1 MIMTSMG
8 FRKSILKFA
17 GVLFAVLQFT
27 SVDAQIILRQLSV
40 NEGLSHYQVSDIL
53 QDDYGFI
60 WIATNDGL
68 NRYDGAGCKT
78 YLHNPDETGSLSS
91 NRIKSLYYDQ
101 GKSRLLIGT
110 DGGGINVYDYA
121 SDSFKVYYILN
132 SNNDWLPENDI
143 IDIQP
148 ENDGCLWIATR
159 RFIFLVGI
167 EEDIVVKQAIPYPTN
182 RVLNSLFSTDTELFA
197 FAKRRVICYKAGD
210 GEYTKGD
217 ELVLSDDITIN
228 SVSRISEYRFL
239 ISTDKGLFSVR
250 YRNGGFIC
258 EKEESGRGSQPAD
271 SENVSA
277 ARIIGD
283 TMYFIIKEKGLFCK
297 DRNGLVTNLSTLNP
311 DFWKDN
317 EIKSSFVDNANTL
330 WLGSLNKGAG
340 LIDLEHIKID
350 QVSLGADDHHP
361 FISGLM
367 YDDDTGALWIGTRQN
382 GLYVRDFSGKIDN
395 FDLGDGAVSCIK
407 KFNDGT
413 VKIVCDGCVYSCSDG
428 RFEEVFPLSY
438 DFADEVGTVFSVSED
453 SSGNMWLGC
462 RKGIVCLN
470 TGKYVT
476 IETSFHLEVI
486 HDGAGDGF
494 WACSGRNGLIKY
506 DVDDNGE
513 IHESRHYKYS
523 PDSASCIS
531 NNTVMTLLET
541 SAGEIYV
548 GTERGL
554 DKLDPGTSEVVH
566 SGCAM
571 LSSCRV
577 SAIQE
582 DSHGI
587 LWINTSKGI
596 VSYNPATGEEKVFDS
611 SDGLVS
617 NFTTTA
623 SAISREDMLFVGT
636 NEGVASFCTNTLP
649 NNTVPPR
656 IAVSGFKV
664 FGEDILLDV
673 PIMDA
678 DEIVLSYNQ
687 NSITF
692 NLSVLSFG
700 NPQKNQFSYRLLGY
714 EDSWTTVGINHPYAS
729 YSKLKKGNY
738 VFEFKGINSDGIAS
752 EETVRIKIRIRPA
765 WWDTALAY
773 CIYALFLI
781 VLLYFIVSYA
791 KDRMSRKAE
800 KEADEAKMK
809 FYDSLT
815 HELRTP
821 LTLITAP
828 LSELADMDGIPEE
841 VQGKLAMMRR
851 NSDRLTELL
860 NKILELRKLDCS
872 GTPLSVKYMN
882 VKAIVEGIVRRF
894 ELLAMQKHLTLSS
907 DIDNDSCGFV
917 DEDKFST
924 VLVNLLS
931 NAIKF
936 TGAGGVVSVSLKK
949 EDENFVLEVK
959 DTGIGISDKDMAH
972 IFERFYQVEN
982 RAVSGTGIG
991 LDLSKSLALLHKGTL
1006 TAKSRLGEGSTF
1018 TFAFPWAEKM
1028 YQESEI
1034 DRSESRSGD
1043 EEQNDRELEE
1053 ISDAVTIM
1061 LVEDDTEMQEYI
1073 RSILTPE
1080 YRVVTASNGKEGLET
1095 ALETMPDMIVSDV
1108 MMPVMDGIEMC
1119 GKITSDQRTC
1129 HIPVILLTAKKDE
1142 MSGLESGA
1150 VDYIMKPF
1158 VPQKLLLK
1166 IKNLLNYR
1174 KSVRLNLDSGTDIA
1188 RKIAEY
1194 GEKTEREFLQK
1205 AYDIVDSHV
1214 SDNDFSVTDLM
1225 TELGISKTQLH
1236 KKMVALT
1243 GLPPSLFIRNIRL
1256 DKAKEMLETGQYT
1269 ITEVLYSVG
1278 FSSPSYFSKKFKE
1291 RFDKLP
1297 SDILE
1302 GR

>member
-1 MIMTSMG
+1 MIMTNMV
-8 FRKSILKFA
+8 FRNCIWKFA
-17 GVLFAVLQFT
+17 GVLLAVLRFT

-40 NEGLSHYQVSDIL
+40 NEGLSNYQVSDIQ

-68 NRYDGAGCKT
+68 NRYDGAGCKA
-78 YLHNPDETGSLSS
+78 YFHNPDEAGSLSS
-91 NRIKSLYYDQ
+91 NRIKTLYYD
-101 GKSRLLIGT
+101 GVKNRLLVGT

-121 SDSFKVYYILN
+121 SDSFKAYYIRN

-148 ENDGCLWIATR
+148 ENDGCLWVATR
-159 RFIFLVGI
+159 RFIFLV
-167 EEDIVVKQAIPYPTN
+167 ELEQDIVVRQAIPYPTN
-182 RVLNSLFSTDTELFA
+182 RVLNSLYSTESELFA
-197 FAKRRVICYKAGD
+197 FAKRRVICYRRGA
-210 GEYTKGD
+210 GEYLKSD
-217 ELVLSDDITIN
+217 ELVLADDVTIN
-228 SVSRISEYRFL
+228 SVSRISGYSFL
-239 ISTDKGLFSVR
+239 ISTDKGLFHVR
-250 YRNGGFIC
+250 YKNGGFIC
-258 EKEESGRGSQPAD
+258 RKESVGMGSQPAEP
-271 SENVSA
+271 ENIAA

-297 DRNGLVTNLSTLNP
+297 DQDGLVTHLSTLNA

-317 EIKSSFVDNANTL
+317 EIKSSFVDHANTL

-340 LIDLEHIKID
+340 LIDLDHIKID
-350 QVSLGADDHHP
+350 QVSLGAEDHRP
-361 FISGLM
+361 YISDLM
-367 YDDDTGALWIGTRQN
+367 YDDDTGSLWIGTRQN
-382 GLYVRDFSGKIDN
+382 GLYVRDAAGKVSRFN
-395 FDLGDGAVSCIK
+395 FGRGAVSSIR

-428 RFEEVFPLSY
+428 RFKEVFPLSY

-476 IETSFHLEVI
+476 METSFHLEVV
-486 HDGAGDGF
+486 HDGAGL
-494 WACSGRNGLIKY
+494 WVCSGRNGLIRY
-506 DVDDNGE
+506 EVHDNGE
-513 IHESRHYKYS
+513 IHECRHYKYS

-531 NNTVMTLLET
+531 SNTVMTLLET
-541 SAGEIYV
+541 SAGGIYV

-554 DKLDPGTSEVVH
+554 DRIDPETCGVERIGGGT
-566 SGCAM
+566 

-596 VSYNPATGEEKVFDS
+596 VRYNPADGEEMVFDS

-617 NFTTTA
+617 NFTTNA
-623 SAISREDMLFVGT
+623 SAISGEDVLFVGT
-636 NEGVASFCTNTLP
+636 NEGVASFCTTGLP
-649 NNTVPPR
+649 NSTVPPK

-664 FGEDILLDV
+664 FGEDVLLDV

-700 NPQKNQFSYRLLGY
+700 NPQKNRFSYRLLGY
-714 EDSWTTVGINHPYAS
+714 EDNWTTVGINHPYAS

-738 VFEFKGINSDGIAS
+738 VFEFKGINRDGAES
-752 EETVRIKIRIRPA
+752 EETIRIKIRIRPA
-765 WWDTALAY
+765 WWDTPLAY
-773 CIYALFLI
+773 CIYALLVA
-781 VLLYFIVSYA
+781 VLLYFIVTYA

-828 LSELADMDGIPEE
+828 LSELSGMEGIPEN
-841 VQGKLAMMRR
+841 VQNKLSIMQR

-872 GTPLSVKYMN
+872 GTPLSVKYRN
-882 VKAIVEGIVRRF
+882 VRTIVDGIVQRF
-894 ELLAMQKHLTLSS
+894 EPLAVQKHLTLSS
-907 DIDNDSCGFV
+907 DIDNDSFGFV

-924 VLVNLLS
+924 ILVNLLS

-936 TGAGGVVSVSLKK
+936 TEQGGTVSVVMRK
-949 EDENFVLEVK
+949 EGGNFVLDVK
-959 DTGIGISDKDMAH
+959 DTGIGIPEKNLAH

-982 RAVSGTGIG
+982 KAVSGTGIG
-991 LDLSKSLALLHKGTL
+991 LDLAKSLAELHKGSL
-1006 TAKSRLGEGSTF
+1006 TVKSRLGEGSTF
-1018 TFAFPWAEKM
+1018 TFVFPWMEQY
-1028 YQESEI
+1028 YQETEI
-1034 DRSESRSGD
+1034 VR
-1043 EEQNDRELEE
+1043 EEAPAVEE
-1053 ISDAVTIM
+1053 EPGENEHEEMSDTVTVM
-1061 LVEDDTEMQEYI
+1061 LVEDDIEMQEYVK
-1073 RSILTPE
+1073 SILASE
-1080 YRVVTASNGKEGLET
+1080 YKVIVASDGKEGLDK
-1095 ALETMPDMIVSDV
+1095 ALESMPDLIISDV
-1108 MMPVMDGIEMC
+1108 MMPVMDGITMC
-1119 GKITSDQRTC
+1119 RKVTGDQRTC

-1142 MSGLESGA
+1142 LSGLESGA

-1166 IKNLLNYR
+1166 VRNLLNYR
-1174 KSVRLNLDSGTDIA
+1174 KSVRLNMDSGADIA
-1188 RKIAEY
+1188 KRISEY
-1194 GEKTEREFLQK
+1194 SEKTERAFLQK
-1205 AYDIVDSHV
+1205 TYDVVNEHV
-1214 SDNDFSVTDLM
+1214 GDPDFSVTGLM

-1243 GLPPSLFIRNIRL
+1243 GLPPSVFIRNVRL